1 MTISNRRI
9 NNSNSTY
16 VINEFEKQETTFRI
30 KKEKTFRKEKKTIIA
45 IPFKLLKLPTHQR
58 VKAAFQAACIEDGS
72 IHKLWFSSPAPE
84 AEHQ

>member
-30 KKEKTFRKEKKTIIA
+30 KKEKTFRKEKKDYNRNS
-45 IPFKLLKLPTHQR
+45 LQ
-58 VKAAFQAACIEDGS
+58 AF
-72 IHKLWFSSPAPE
+72 E
-84 AEHQ
+84 ASNTSKS

>member
-1 MTISNRRI
+1 MNLKNRKPLL
-9 NNSNSTY
+9 
-16 VINEFEKQETTFRI
+16 ELK
-30 KKEKTFRKEKKTIIA
+30 RKRHLGRKRKTIIA